1 MASTSAKE
9 ASIHPPSRRHRA
21 AGIYG
26 TVVTAAVLA
35 SAGTQLRTLALALAV
50 LVTLTVYWV
59 AEGYAEFGE
68 RAYEG
73 TVPSWSQTRA
83 SMAAKWPLVSASFVP
98 LAALILTR
106 GLGSSATTAALVA
119 LLVTVALLLGYGW
132 SAGRA
137 AHLHGLRLL
146 GMTLA
151 AGALGGVM
159 IGLKVLIGHLH

>member
-1 MASTSAKE
+1 MADMTA
-9 ASIHPPSRRHRA
+9 PPVKRTRHRA

-35 SAGTQLRTLALALAV
+35 AGGSQLRTLALALGV
-50 LVTLTVYWV
+50 LVTVTVYWA

-68 RAYEG
+68 QAYDG
-73 TVPSWSQTRA
+73 RLPTWSQTRA
-83 SMAAKWPLVSASFVP
+83 SLAAKWPLVSASYVP
-98 LAALILTR
+98 LGALLLAR
-106 GLGSSATTAALVA
+106 GLGSSPPTSAVVA
-119 LLVTVALLLGYGW
+119 LGVTVALLLAYGW

-146 GMTLA
+146 TMTVA

>member
-1 MASTSAKE
+1 MASTSGQRQWARL
-9 ASIHPPSRRHRA
+9 PSHRHRA

-35 SAGTQLRTLALALAV
+35 AGGSQLRTLALALAV
-50 LVTLTVYWV
+50 LVTVTVYWV
-59 AEGYAEFGE
+59 AESYAEFGE
-68 RAYEG
+68 QAYEG
-73 TVPSWSQTRA
+73 QLPSWAQTRA

-98 LAALILTR
+98 LAALLLAR
-106 GLGSSATTAALVA
+106 GLGSSASTAAVVGLG
-119 LLVTVALLLGYGW
+119 VTVALLLAYGW

-137 AHLHGLRLL
+137 ANLRGLALL
-146 GMTLA
+146 TMTLA